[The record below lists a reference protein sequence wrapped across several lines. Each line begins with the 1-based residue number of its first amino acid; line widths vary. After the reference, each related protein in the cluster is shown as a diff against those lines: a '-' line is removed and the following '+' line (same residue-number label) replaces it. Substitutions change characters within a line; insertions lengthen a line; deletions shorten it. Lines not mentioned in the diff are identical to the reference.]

1 MFSLDIQK
9 GPSPNGPVLR
19 GDTVAQEEYPRCFCT
34 DAKNNVTFLGFYLE
48 LVVGFWIVSEW
59 RGELEDLS
67 TACLSFVK
75 FLNLR

>member
-1 MFSLDIQK
+1 
-9 GPSPNGPVLR
+9 LR
-19 GDTVAQEEYPRCFCT
+19 G
-34 DAKNNVTFLGFYLE
+34 AKNNATFLGFYLE
-48 LVVGFWIVSEW
+48 LVVGFWIVPEW